1 MSRRHSLARL
11 LATVLVAVLAALT
24 ATAGPALGDSLSD
37 RRKAA
42 EQQAAANKQAHDQL
56 AASLEDINTNLAQA
70 VLDLQAV
77 QQRLPAAQTELLDA
91 QATLERTQREAA
103 IIAARLRDAKDQETA
118 IGATIAADA
127 GKSAQIRV
135 AIGQMA
141 REAYKGGGGVSSV
154 SVVLDAQSTED
165 FIQQYG
171 LVATALRTQSQSL
184 DALRQIEAQDR
195 NNEARL
201 VAIRER
207 VTQLKAEADQKVT
220 EADQARAA
228 AADRTAE
235 IQRLITDQAAKQ
247 AAIESQKADVQA
259 QQDAV
264 DAQAAQLASELAQII
279 ADQRAAQAAAAKA
292 AGHKVAPA
300 GPIGNSLFAN
310 PTSVNPIQVNSEYGM
325 RFHPVLH
332 IWRLHAGI
340 DLQTGCFTPIYA
352 ARAGTVQWARML
364 NGYGN
369 QVMVDHGY
377 VNGNSLMASYNH
389 MSSFAVGA
397 GQKVNQGTL
406 LGYSGTTGDS
416 TGCHLHFEVY
426 VNGATVN
433 PRPLLG
439 L

>member
-1 MSRRHSLARL
+1 MTRRQRLARV
-11 LATVLVAVLAALT
+11 LAAALVAVLAGLT
-24 ATAGPALGDSLSD
+24 ASAGPALGDSLSD
-37 RRKAA
+37 QRRAA
-42 EQQAAANKQAHDQL
+42 EQKAAANKQAHDQL
-56 AASLEDINTNLAQA
+56 AASLEDINTSLAQA

-77 QQRLPAAQTELLDA
+77 QQRLPEAQTELATA
-91 QATLERTQREAA
+91 QATLQSSQREAA
-103 IIAARLRDAKDQETA
+103 IIAARLLDATDQEAA
-118 IGATIAADA
+118 IGATIAANAD
-127 GKSAQIRV
+127 KSAQIRV

-141 REAYKGGGGVSSV
+141 REAYKGGGSVSSV
-154 SVVLDAQSTED
+154 SIVLDAQSTED

-171 LVATALRTQSQSL
+171 LVSTAMRTQSQTL

-195 NNEARL
+195 NNQARL
-201 VAIRER
+201 EAIRTR
-207 VTQLKAEADQKVT
+207 VTELKAEADQKVV

-228 AADRTAE
+228 AAARTAE
-235 IQRLITDQAAKQ
+235 IQKLIVDQAAKQ
-247 AAIESQKADVQA
+247 AVIESQKVQVQA
-259 QQDAV
+259 EQDAV
-264 DAQAAQLASELAQII
+264 DAEAAQLASQLAQII
-279 ADQRAAQAAAAKA
+279 ADQRAAREAAAKA
-292 AGHKVAPA
+292 AGKKVAPA

-310 PTSVNPIQVNSEYGM
+310 PTSVDPIQVNSEYGM

-332 IWRLHAGI
+332 FWRLHAGI
-340 DLQTGCFTPIYA
+340 DLQTGCNTPIYA
-352 ARAGTVQWARML
+352 ARAGTVQWTRLL

-397 GQKVNQGTL
+397 GVHVNQGTL